1 VTAWSVQMT
10 IVVDDERW
18 DVLEVEQ
25 QLMKAVAVVDSRP
38 RFVTAQHWYRVAMD
52 ELKRQPAVSQNAAQG
67 TDWMPRGNTKRRRMG
82 AGPSS

>member
-1 VTAWSVQMT
+1 VQMT

-38 RFVTAQHWYRVAMD
+38 RFVTAQHWYRVAID
-52 ELKRQPAVSQNAAQG
+52 ELKRQPDVAQG
-67 TDWMPRGNTKRRRMG
+67 TDWMPRGNTKRRRLG
-82 AGPSS
+82 HGPTS